1 MEIKITLK
9 ENSYSIFTGRNIL
22 KDIASF
28 YNFSSHKVLIV
39 TDSNIPSEYYSLIK
53 EKINVVDTLILSPGE
68 DSKSFNSYLKIQ
80 EKLLEHNFSRK
91 DIVIALGGGV
101 IGDLVGFAS
110 STYKRGLKFIN
121 IPSSTLSMIDSSIG
135 GKTAINFNGIKNV
148 IGTFY
153 QPSLVLIDFDLLKSL
168 PQRHFNNGL
177 IEALKAGYIYDPSI
191 LDLFSEDINSNLEEI
206 IIKSIIVKKH
216 FVEEDEKEQNIRKI
230 LNYGHTFGHGF
241 ESLGGFN
248 DSLYHG
254 EAVGLG
260 MLVVSIDKEKLIS
273 YLNKLDIKYD
283 FEISSQELI
292 KIILNDKKVDGK
304 YIDLILVDNIGESYI
319 KKTSL
324 EDLVS
329 ILEGGLEYVRRFRK

>member
-22 KDIASF
+22 KDITSF
-28 YNFSSHKVLIV
+28 YDFSNHKVLIV
-39 TDSNIPSEYYSLIK
+39 TDSNIPNEYYSLVK

-216 FVEEDEKEQNIRKI
+216 FVEEDEKEQNVRKI

-260 MLVVSIDKEKLIS
+260 MLVVSKDKEKLIS

>member
-1 MEIKITLK
+1 MEIKIALK
-9 ENSYSIFTGRNIL
+9 ESSYSIFTGRNIL
-22 KDIASF
+22 KDITSF
-28 YNFSSHKVLIV
+28 YDFSNHKVLIV
-39 TDSNIPSEYYSLIK
+39 TDSNIPNEYYSLVK

-110 STYKRGLKFIN
+110 STYKRGLTFIN

-260 MLVVSIDKEKLIS
+260 MLVVSKDKEKLIS

>member
-1 MEIKITLK
+1 MEIKIALQ
-9 ENSYSIFTGRNIL
+9 ESSYSIFTGRNIL

-28 YNFSSHKVLIV
+28 YNFSNHKVLIV
-39 TDSNIPSEYYSLIK
+39 TDSNIPNEYYSLIK

-68 DSKSFNSYLKIQ
+68 DSKSFNSYLQIQ

-110 STYKRGLKFIN
+110 STYKRGLTFIN

-148 IGTFY
+148 IGSFY

-191 LDLFSEDINSNLEEI
+191 LDLFSQDINSNLEEI

-260 MLVVSIDKEKLIS
+260 MLVVSKDKERLIS

-319 KKTSL
+319 KKTSI
-324 EDLVS
+324 EDLIS

>member
-28 YNFSSHKVLIV
+28 YDFSNHKVLIV
-39 TDSNIPSEYYSLIK
+39 TDSNIPNEYYSLVK

-260 MLVVSIDKEKLIS
+260 MLVVSKDKEKLIS

-319 KKTSL
+319 KKTSI

>member
-1 MEIKITLK
+1 MEIKIALK
-9 ENSYSIFTGRNIL
+9 ESSYSIFTGRNIL
-22 KDIASF
+22 KDITSF
-28 YNFSSHKVLIV
+28 YDFSNHKVLIV
-39 TDSNIPSEYYSLIK
+39 TDSNIPNEYYSLVK

-216 FVEEDEKEQNIRKI
+216 FVEEDEKEQNVRKI

-260 MLVVSIDKEKLIS
+260 MLVVSKDKEKLIS

>member
-22 KDIASF
+22 KDITSF
-28 YNFSSHKVLIV
+28 YDFSNHKVLIV
-39 TDSNIPSEYYSLIK
+39 TDSNIPNEYYSLIK
-53 EKINVVDTLILSPGE
+53 EKINVVDTLILNPGE

-110 STYKRGLKFIN
+110 STYKRGLTFIN

-260 MLVVSIDKEKLIS
+260 MLVVSKDKEKLIS

>member
-1 MEIKITLK
+1 MEIKIALK
-9 ENSYSIFTGRNIL
+9 ESSYSIFTGRNIL
-22 KDIASF
+22 KDITSF
-28 YNFSSHKVLIV
+28 YDFSNHKVLIV
-39 TDSNIPSEYYSLIK
+39 TDSNIPNEYYSLVK

-216 FVEEDEKEQNIRKI
+216 FVEEDEKEQNVRKI

-260 MLVVSIDKEKLIS
+260 MLVVSKDKEKLIS

-319 KKTSL
+319 KKTSI

>member
-1 MEIKITLK
+1 M
-9 ENSYSIFTGRNIL
+9 
-22 KDIASF
+22 
-28 YNFSSHKVLIV
+28 
-39 TDSNIPSEYYSLIK
+39 
-53 EKINVVDTLILSPGE
+53 
-68 DSKSFNSYLKIQ
+68 
-80 EKLLEHNFSRK
+80 
-91 DIVIALGGGV
+91 
-101 IGDLVGFAS
+101 VGFAS
-110 STYKRGLKFIN
+110 STYKRGLTFIN

-148 IGTFY
+148 IGSFY

-191 LDLFSEDINSNLEEI
+191 LDLFSQDINSNLEEI

-260 MLVVSIDKEKLIS
+260 MLVVSKDKERLIS

-319 KKTSL
+319 KKTSI
-324 EDLVS
+324 EDLIS